1 MDQNRINSIIKMTG
15 GTATNHH
22 HHLDEA
28 GATGDHRHHGNDAIT
43 NGTDKDK
50 EAATE
55 NTVANEHGTNNENGH
70 KTTEMGEEN
79 RPKRKEHHDDGSKN
93 DDDASQG
100 GEKEEEDHGGS
111 VSVEKRPRTI
121 TNNNTSTVTHA
132 LQVIWQSLEDDPSTS
147 NSNSNSSNNV
157 ISVQVAVKE
166 TAALL
171 LQTYN
176 DLIQPATKAMID
188 LEETKKRLH
197 MLQNTLVSKDR
208 EIERLQQSEKQA
220 RTSIAVSNC
229 CLLF

>member
-1 MDQNRINSIIKMTG
+1 MTG

-22 HHLDEA
+22 HQLDEA
-28 GATGDHRHHGNDAIT
+28 GATGDHHHHGDDAIT
-43 NGTDKDK
+43 KGKDKDN

-55 NTVANEHGTNNENGH
+55 NTMANEHGTNNENGH
-70 KTTEMGEEN
+70 KTTGMGEEN

-100 GEKEEEDHGGS
+100 GEKEEEEEEEEDHGGS
-111 VSVEKRPRTI
+111 VSVEKRPRTM
-121 TNNNTSTVTHA
+121 TNVTHA

-171 LQTYN
+171 LQSYN
-176 DLIQPATKAMID
+176 DLIQPATKSMID